1 MTDKEFEHTIMPLAE
16 NVYSYAVNML
26 GNPDDAADITQDV
39 MAKLWETRHQ
49 LHSMESPKAW
59 ALRMTR
65 NLCLDHLKRR
75 RPILDEE
82 AVIRNGGFADDLQR
96 QVEAKD
102 MADIV
107 RQIIDTLPDN
117 QREVLLLREVQEME
131 FDEIARITG
140 LGLNNIR
147 TLLSRGRAKVKEAL
161 KLQRYDDI
169 ETWKFEN

>member
-1 MTDKEFEHTIMPLAE
+1 MTEKEFKHRIMPLADP
-16 NVYSYAVNML
+16 VYAYAVNML

-39 MAKLWETRHQ
+39 MLRLWETRRKLQ
-49 LHSMESPKAW
+49 DMDSPKAW

-75 RPILDEE
+75 RPVCDEE
-82 AVIRNGGFADDLQR
+82 ALLNHGGYADDLQQQIER
-96 QVEAKD
+96 KD
-102 MADIV
+102 MAEIV
-107 RQIIDTLPDN
+107 RRIIDTLPDN
-117 QREVLLLREVQEME
+117 QREVLLLREVEE
-131 FDEIARITG
+131 LEYDEIAHITG

>member
-1 MTDKEFEHTIMPLAE
+1 MPLADP
-16 NVYSYAVNML
+16 VYAYAVNML

-39 MAKLWETRHQ
+39 MLRLWETRRKLQ
-49 LHSMESPKAW
+49 DMDSPKAW

-75 RPILDEE
+75 RPVCDEE
-82 AVIRNGGFADDLQR
+82 ALLSHGGYADDLQQQIER
-96 QVEAKD
+96 KD
-102 MADIV
+102 MAEIV
-107 RQIIDTLPDN
+107 RRIVEEL
-117 QREVLLLREVQEME
+117 EY
-131 FDEIARITG
+131 DEIAHITG

>member
-1 MTDKEFEHTIMPLAE
+1 MPLADP
-16 NVYSYAVNML
+16 VYAYAVNML

-39 MAKLWETRHQ
+39 MLRLWETRRKLQ
-49 LHSMESPKAW
+49 DMDSPKAW

-102 MADIV
+102 MAEIV
-107 RQIIDTLPDN
+107 RRIIDTLPDN
-117 QREVLLLREVQEME
+117 QREVLLLREVEE
-131 FDEIARITG
+131 LEYDEIAHITG

>member
-1 MTDKEFEHTIMPLAE
+1 MTEKEFEHTIMPLAE

-96 QVEAKD
+96 QVEAS
-102 MADIV
+102 AGNGI
-107 RQIIDTLPDN
+107 
-117 QREVLLLREVQEME
+117 
-131 FDEIARITG
+131 
-140 LGLNNIR
+140 
-147 TLLSRGRAKVKEAL
+147 
-161 KLQRYDDI
+161 
-169 ETWKFEN
+169 